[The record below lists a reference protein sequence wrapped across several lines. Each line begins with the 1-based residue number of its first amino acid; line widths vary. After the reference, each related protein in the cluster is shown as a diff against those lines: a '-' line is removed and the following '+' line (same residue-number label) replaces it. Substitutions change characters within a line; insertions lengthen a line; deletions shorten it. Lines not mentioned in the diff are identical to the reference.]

1 MSIWEAVRVA
11 LFGISSNKMR
21 SGLTCLGIIIGVGA
35 VIAMVAMGQGA
46 SADVQERVKGYG
58 ANLLTVWPGQAVTGR
73 LHGGVGSEDS
83 LKLEDAEAIAEQC
96 PSIKA
101 VTPTSRSGGQIKYG
115 NKNTNTSVE
124 GYSPDF
130 SVVRSHWVE
139 SGRMFNEGEDRA
151 NRKVAVLGKTT
162 AETLFGDEDPLGKR
176 IQIKKARFDVIGVL
190 EGKDSTGWSDPNDT
204 IIVPINTLLRRIE
217 SKDYVDRIY
226 AAAVSEDQIEQARA
240 EIEKLLRKRH
250 RIHGRA
256 DDDFNVRTQTEMLDM
271 LGGTTKTFASLLAG
285 IAAVS
290 LLVGGIGIM
299 NIMLVSVTERTREI
313 GIRKAVGA
321 SRRDILLQFLVESIV
336 LSVIGGLMGIA
347 VGIVGARMLLQFAGW
362 RVIVTSGSVLLA
374 FFFAAAVGVFF
385 GLYPAQKAAA
395 MDPIEA
401 LRYE

>member
-1 MSIWEAVRVA
+1 
-11 LFGISSNKMR
+11 
-21 SGLTCLGIIIGVGA
+21 
-35 VIAMVAMGQGA
+35 
-46 SADVQERVKGYG
+46 
-58 ANLLTVWPGQAVTGR
+58 
-73 LHGGVGSEDS
+73 
-83 LKLEDAEAIAEQC
+83 
-96 PSIKA
+96 
-101 VTPTSRSGGQIKYG
+101 
-115 NKNTNTSVE
+115 
-124 GYSPDF
+124 
-130 SVVRSHWVE
+130 
-139 SGRMFNEGEDRA
+139 MFNEGEDRA

-336 LSVIGGLMGIA
+336 LCVIGGLMGIA